1 MSFPEIDRSRAG
13 AWAAYSSF
21 FKRALSSH
29 LAYASAV
36 WVNLFAM
43 ACGFSFTLM
52 VWHYAKQ
59 GTADATQFYAYLTL
73 AFALN
78 FSLSMAFERY
88 VGERIR
94 EGLIATDLL
103 KPVDYTWLFFF
114 QAASDIVFQTAFGL
128 VVLGVAWSVL
138 GPALAPASPEAF
150 GLALLGTLLAFWVQF
165 HLGFLFVQMIFATNS
180 NYGPFTLRMLF
191 HTALGGI
198 FAPLDVY
205 PPALQK
211 FAMALPFHH
220 VIYTP
225 VALYQGRIAGAAAW
239 AALASSA
246 AWGLALFVVS
256 RWSFSLIRRY
266 LTIQGG

>member
-1 MSFPEIDRSRAG
+1 MSFEAIDRSRAG

-29 LAYASAV
+29 LAYASAA

-43 ACGFSFTLM
+43 AAGFAFTMM
-52 VWHYAKQ
+52 VWHYAQ
-59 GTADATQFYAYLTL
+59 SGSATATSFYAYLTI

-78 FSLSMAFERY
+78 FTLSMAFERY

-114 QAASDIVFQTAFGL
+114 QAASDILFQAAFGL
-128 VVLGVAWSVL
+128 VIFLVGVAVLGS
-138 GPALAPASPEAF
+138 ALAPASGTA
-150 GLALLGTLLAFWVQF
+150 LAYATLAAVVAFWIQF
-165 HLGFLFVQMIFATNS
+165 HLGFLFVQMIFATHS

-191 HTALGGI
+191 HMTFSGI

-205 PPALQK
+205 PPAFQN
-211 FAMALPFHH
+211 FALALPFRH

-225 VALYQGRIAGAAAW
+225 VAIYQGRIVGEAVW
-239 AALASSA
+239 TALASQVL
-246 AWGLALFVVS
+246 WGAALFVVS
-256 RWSFSLIRRY
+256 RWSFSIIRRH

>member
-1 MSFPEIDRSRAG
+1 MSFGAVDRSRAG

-29 LAYASAV
+29 LAYASAA
-36 WVNLFAM
+36 WINLFAM
-43 ACGFSFTLM
+43 ASGFSFTMM
-52 VWHYAKQ
+52 VWHYAQ
-59 GTADATQFYAYLTL
+59 SGQPAATSFYAYLTL

-78 FSLSMAFERY
+78 FTLSMAFERY

-114 QAASDIVFQTAFGL
+114 QAASDIVFQAAFGA
-128 VVLGVAWSVL
+128 VVLAVAYCVL
-138 GPALAPASPEAF
+138 GSALAPASGA
-150 GLALLGTLLAFWVQF
+150 ALGMASLSVLLAFWVQF
-165 HLGFLFVQMIFATNS
+165 HLGFLFVQMIFATHS

-191 HTALGGI
+191 HTALSGI

-205 PPALQK
+205 PPALQH
-211 FAMALPFHH
+211 FALCLPFRH

-225 VALYQGRIAGAAAW
+225 VAIYQGRLAGMDAW
-239 AALASSA
+239 TAMGSQVL
-246 AWGLALFVVS
+246 WGLGLFAVS
-256 RWSFSLIRRY
+256 RVSFSIIRRH